1 MSGSSPAGKGQGYVF
16 WKRNGIENAWILAA
30 SGGERL
36 EKTPPPMNGIRKY
49 TSFFHDWVQMI
60 KTQSRQGTG
69 KMGKKRTVK

>member
-36 EKTPPPMNGIRKY
+36 KDTPTHEWNPKVYKFLP
-49 TSFFHDWVQMI
+49 
-60 KTQSRQGTG
+60 
-69 KMGKKRTVK
+69 